1 MHNVASIGIL
11 IGALA
16 VVATAPARADDQTI
30 GFATG
35 QLGGSARPT
44 QTDNQQARAALGQHG
59 AVQPAAPL
67 QRVSSEAY
75 AGFAQSGGLV
85 RTCSHVGGPK
95 GGNWTCR

>member
-16 VVATAPARADDQTI
+16 VATLPARADDQTI

-44 QTDNQQARAALGQHG
+44 QTDIRRVEPLPRA
-59 AVQPAAPL
+59 
-67 QRVSSEAY
+67 SSEAY

-85 RTCSHVGGPK
+85 QACSYVGGPK
-95 GGNWTCR
+95 GENWTCR